1 MNFNPVK
8 LRKNN
13 YKMIVKIMRKALIQ
27 MVMSQKL
34 FFCWSDCWASFPRHF
49 FDFDGSILQSL
60 EERNEILDEMFVCF
74 LYCMKKAEVCLPL
87 QSRQTH

>member
-34 FFCWSDCWASFPRHF
+34 CFSVDQTAGPLFPGHF
-49 FDFDGSILQSL
+49 FDFDGSILQS
-60 EERNEILDEMFVCF
+60 
-74 LYCMKKAEVCLPL
+74 
-87 QSRQTH
+87 